1 MALETLDARALH
13 LALLALLGRL
23 LHERFPLGLPRLHG
37 AFGLG
42 VRRRRGIARLHEF
55 RDPWHERVECRAQ
68 CFEALAVGVKMRTGV
83 GVGAIKLFLF
93 AHQPRMGFARVLDGL
108 FEARDLG
115 ASGIVLALH
124 DVEMFVGLGLA
135 RAQLLDPGL
144 DRALPRE
151 RGIERGLVLRQHQVL
166 LLKPGVQ
173 FLPAQRQQLR
183 ACVAFFLFQF
193 LVARR
198 GTRLL
203 VQFSDLGLEFAANV
217 GDPRQVLACVLDAS
231 FGFLAPFLVTRDA
244 GGLFD
249 EATQVFRLGLDDAR
263 DHALLDD
270 GVGARAETGAEEQV
284 GDVLAPA
291 TGLVEEVIRLAVAPG
306 LAAD

>member
-1 MALETLDARALH
+1 M
-13 LALLALLGRL
+13 
-23 LHERFPLGLPRLHG
+23 
-37 AFGLG
+37 
-42 VRRRRGIARLHEF
+42 
-55 RDPWHERVECRAQ
+55 
-68 CFEALAVGVKMRTGV
+68 
-83 GVGAIKLFLF
+83 
-93 AHQPRMGFARVLDGL
+93 
-108 FEARDLG
+108 
-115 ASGIVLALH
+115 
-124 DVEMFVGLGLA
+124 
-135 RAQLLDPGL
+135 
-144 DRALPRE
+144 
-151 RGIERGLVLRQHQVL
+151 
-166 LLKPGVQ
+166 
-173 FLPAQRQQLR
+173 
-183 ACVAFFLFQF
+183 
-193 LVARR
+193 
-198 GTRLL
+198 
-203 VQFSDLGLEFAANV
+203 QFSDLGLEFAANV